1 MSDEKVLNVR
11 IPAAA
16 LDAIAVAATKD
27 GKKMADYVRIAAL
40 TAVCYS
46 RRKTPMPVFIAASE
60 SVTAER
66 ARDLGM
72 QPLFGVGG
80 RWQGEV
86 RVAVGK
92 NGLFHDNAGG
102 VWVLT
107 PDGLKQLL
115 GFDAAEEKSRLAAR
129 ARSKQ

>member
-1 MSDEKVLNVR
+1 
-11 IPAAA
+11 
-16 LDAIAVAATKD
+16 
-27 GKKMADYVRIAAL
+27 MADYVRIAAL

-46 RRKTPMPVFIAASE
+46 RRNTQLPVFIATSE

-72 QPLFGVGG
+72 QPLVDVGG
-80 RWQGEV
+80 RWQGEA

-102 VWVLT
+102 VWALT
-107 PDGLKQLL
+107 PDGLKQIL
-115 GFDAAEEKSRLAAR
+115 GFDAAEEKLRLAAR
-129 ARSKQ
+129 AKSKQ